1 MCVAQKAAD
10 SDELNLYLLSAKT
23 NEPVGT
29 AVNLTKSNTCV
40 STMKEHETRSYL
52 TVCGGDF
59 DGDGKDEA
67 AGYVPVTDARNGVN
81 ASHVDIYDINT
92 ESSTKTFEKRST
104 VYLADLEGTQP
115 GKTLDD
121 SKTPFITSLA
131 VYDFDGDGKEE
142 LATSFSHAYF
152 PNARFI
158 PANTK
163 KAKEWKKM
171 GSYLS
176 VLSMKTDSMEEQYG
190 RRLAFTGE
198 EYGMPKCFLEP
209 AGKAMKEVDALKK
222 AYKENDMLS
231 IWTGPD
237 VTWSTTKEGYQEMLE
252 YCLSENVRYSM
263 HIKET
268 EVDNEMCGRYYG
280 KDIVDM
286 LEEIGFLTDKFLA
299 VHCVNLTPHDIER
312 FAKYGVSIS
321 HNPAPNLYLGSGI
334 PPIPESLAAGV
345 NVSIGTDGAASNNST
360 DMLESMKLAA
370 LIQKGIHRD
379 AAVISAD
386 DIIHMATAGGA
397 KAIGMADK
405 LGTLESGKNA
415 DLIIFDPNHL
425 KSAPMH
431 DAKATV
437 VYASSEENIDTTI
450 VNGKVVYQGGKF
462 TCGIDER
469 SLIDEINSELGVLK
483 KQIADK

>member
-1 MCVAQKAAD
+1 MKSYDLIIKNAQIHTMDEDRKVYAKGIIGIEGEKITLIKEMNELTPEEFQECEGAGRVIDAEGKVVFPGFIDTHIHIFQSFLKGLGAD
-10 SDELNLYLLSAKT
+10 HRLIEWLNLSALPYGQYMTPHQHELAAQLACMEAIKSGCTTMSEFFYT
-23 NEPVGT
+23 NQDPELAHSCIDGM
-29 AVNLTKSNTCV
+29 V
-40 STMKEHETRSYL
+40 STGIRS
-52 TVCGGDF
+52 VF
-59 DGDGKDEA
+59 I
-67 AGYVPVTDARNGVN
+67 R
-81 ASHVDIYDINT
+81 
-92 ESSTKTFEKRST
+92 TFQ
-104 VYLADLEGTQP
+104 D
-115 GKTLDD
+115 
-121 SKTPFITSLA
+121 
-131 VYDFDGDGKEE
+131 
-142 LATSFSHAYF
+142 
-152 PNARFI
+152 
-158 PANTK
+158 
-163 KAKEWKKM
+163 
-171 GSYLS
+171 
-176 VLSMKTDSMEEQYG
+176 
-190 RRLAFTGE
+190 TGE

-360 DMLESMKLAA
+360 
-370 LIQKGIHRD
+370 
-379 AAVISAD
+379 
-386 DIIHMATAGGA
+386 AGGA

-469 SLIDEINSELGVLK
+469 SLIDEINSELVVLK
-483 KQIADK
+483 KQLADK